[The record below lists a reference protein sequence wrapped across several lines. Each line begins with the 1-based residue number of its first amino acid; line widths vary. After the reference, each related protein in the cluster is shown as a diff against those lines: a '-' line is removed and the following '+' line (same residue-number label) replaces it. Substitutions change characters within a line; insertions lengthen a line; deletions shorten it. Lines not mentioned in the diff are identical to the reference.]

1 VAAVLAVITVLVVR
15 VGVSRRKAFGT
26 TGAAL
31 STAAAAFH
39 ICSHQSPAN
48 PTTVVSGKLYPQ
60 MQRPDDRCPGP
71 TTESRDF
78 TVSLRAPA

>member
-1 VAAVLAVITVLVVR
+1 VVAVLAVIAVLAVR
-15 VGVSRRKAFGT
+15 VGVPRCGAFGT
-26 TGAAL
+26 TGVAP
-31 STAAAAFH
+31 STAAAAFN

-48 PTTVVSGKLYPQ
+48 PTTVVSAKLYPQ

-78 TVSLRAPA
+78 TVSLPAPA